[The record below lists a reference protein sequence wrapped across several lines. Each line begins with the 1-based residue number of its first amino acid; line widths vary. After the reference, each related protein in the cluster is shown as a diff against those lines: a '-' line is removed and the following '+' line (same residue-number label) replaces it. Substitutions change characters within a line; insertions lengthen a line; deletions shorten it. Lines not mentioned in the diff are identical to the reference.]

1 MSNIYLVFMKLNS
14 RSYLFLDPQHFL
26 YFFFDPQAQRSLGIF
41 VSFWIYWNSHRLI
54 SSTLQNFDGF
64 FSSDFGTQ
72 HLPANIAAG
81 NVFLKSNC
89 FESRLKRC
97 GISNNI
103 YKEISIFLPSQ
114 LFVHI
119 IYYLV
124 ILLIIQSMFSPHRRL
139 HFHNLYIL
147 FYRNLLLLSTTM
159 VLRTTTISMDTTS
172 TLLLFS
178 I

>member
-1 MSNIYLVFMKLNS
+1 MSNIYLVFMKLKS
-14 RSYLFLDPQHFL
+14 HSYLFLDPQHFL

-72 HLPANIAAG
+72 HLPVNIAAG

-103 YKEISIFLPSQ
+103 YKENQF
-114 LFVHI
+114 F
-119 IYYLV
+119 YLH
-124 ILLIIQSMFSPHRRL
+124 SC
-139 HFHNLYIL
+139 LYIL
-147 FYRNLLLLSTTM
+147 FTILPQSPATIYYHGTTYYYYFNRYNFNASTVFNIVSSFLQIANLTNFLGT
-159 VLRTTTISMDTTS
+159 VG
-172 TLLLFS
+172 F
-178 I
+178 